1 MAKGK
6 GTKGI
11 KYLMT
16 KEKNNNAIM
25 RFSVLD
31 LKNLTRK

>member
-16 KEKNNNAIM
+16 KEKNNNAI
-25 RFSVLD
+25 FGFGFKKS
-31 LKNLTRK
+31 N